1 MESLGSEPERPC
13 EKRMI
18 KSLEPIC
25 LSTQLQEPQRDTHF
39 RSSAEVSAGWI
50 RDVHYVNNEDY
61 RQLWKTA
68 KGHESATA

>member
-25 LSTQLQEPQRDTHF
+25 LSTQLQETQRDTHF
-39 RSSAEVSAGWI
+39 RSSAEVSAG
-50 RDVHYVNNEDY
+50 
-61 RQLWKTA
+61 
-68 KGHESATA
+68 